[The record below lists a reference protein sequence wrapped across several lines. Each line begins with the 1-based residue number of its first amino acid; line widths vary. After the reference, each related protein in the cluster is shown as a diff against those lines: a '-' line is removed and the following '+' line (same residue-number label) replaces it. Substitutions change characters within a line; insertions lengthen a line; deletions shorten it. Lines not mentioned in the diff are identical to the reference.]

1 MQAFAGWECLRMH
14 GGLCM
19 WLDRSWRQRMGSLS
33 AKLSGANGGNLA
45 YLRVCCVH
53 CRAVISNRPKSNRLF
68 GVIVACMSSRVYH
81 AHHCSGA
88 LCVGSVPLER
98 PVAFGAAGPAH
109 QIGNDALFTM
119 KRLFVRWK
127 KPTSTVFAFGLPVGG
142 SICTREDGA
151 RLTGGRTARLARQV
165 SPPTVG

>member
-1 MQAFAGWECLRMH
+1 
-14 GGLCM
+14 
-19 WLDRSWRQRMGSLS
+19 
-33 AKLSGANGGNLA
+33 
-45 YLRVCCVH
+45 
-53 CRAVISNRPKSNRLF
+53 
-68 GVIVACMSSRVYH
+68 
-81 AHHCSGA
+81 
-88 LCVGSVPLER
+88 
-98 PVAFGAAGPAH
+98 
-109 QIGNDALFTM
+109 M